1 MKATELVAP
10 EFDDG
15 DDAKAVVASEE
26 GGTAS
31 VKDALLPH
39 DGDGEHNDVS
49 KG

>member
-26 GGTAS
+26 GCSA
-31 VKDALLPH
+31 KEALLLH
-39 DGDGEHNDVS
+39 DGDGEHKDIP